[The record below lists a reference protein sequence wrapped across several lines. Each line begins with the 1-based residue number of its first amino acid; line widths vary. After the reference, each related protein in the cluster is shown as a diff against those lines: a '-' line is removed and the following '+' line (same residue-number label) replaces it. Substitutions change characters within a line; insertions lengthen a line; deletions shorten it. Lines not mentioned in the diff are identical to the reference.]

1 MKTLNIPLE
10 DVDYQKL
17 LDKKGDIS
25 WREFIM
31 KLAEE

>member
-17 LDKKGDIS
+17 TEKKGDIS
-25 WREFIM
+25 WREFVL
-31 KLAEE
+31 KLIE